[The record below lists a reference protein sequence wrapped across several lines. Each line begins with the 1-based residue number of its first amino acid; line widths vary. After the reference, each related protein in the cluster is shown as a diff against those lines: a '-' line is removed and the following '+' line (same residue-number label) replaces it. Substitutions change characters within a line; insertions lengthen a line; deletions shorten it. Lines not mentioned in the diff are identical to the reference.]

1 MNLLSII
8 NLLLA
13 HIYCSITCANYGL
26 IRFNEFFSWISLRC
40 YAISFIINLYLI
52 LIISMQTFDVTKF
65 EVFCRVR
72 KSMEREIKHKDTDKH
87 TDNLND
93 VTSSSRDKCESTFA
107 CMHGRNMDGAL
118 LLFSLNKNIRWS
130 SIIPQQGFF
139 LSFYCWVNFY
149 YSFVRV

>member
-1 MNLLSII
+1 M
-8 NLLLA
+8 
-13 HIYCSITCANYGL
+13 
-26 IRFNEFFSWISLRC
+26 
-40 YAISFIINLYLI
+40 
-52 LIISMQTFDVTKF
+52 LIISIQTFDVTKF
-65 EVFCRVR
+65 EVFCQVR